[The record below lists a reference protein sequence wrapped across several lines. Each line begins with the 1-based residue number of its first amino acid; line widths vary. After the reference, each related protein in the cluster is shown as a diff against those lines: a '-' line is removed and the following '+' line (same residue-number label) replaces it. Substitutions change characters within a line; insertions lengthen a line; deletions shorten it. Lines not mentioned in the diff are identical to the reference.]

1 MTVVEDRARRT
12 RETVVVLVEKGSL
25 DTPVKLADVWG
36 EIERRVPVL
45 GEDAAI
51 NDSGKTKAKA
61 AWTWSTADLAR
72 AGWIRKGPEG
82 GLWYPTESSQ
92 SALDEFE
99 DPVKFTIEARARYS
113 AWSKAKKETQRK
125 LLSTGIAPRNA
136 NEERIREV
144 ASLFVANGLQA
155 GESVFVA
162 GRPIWNKATAEELME
177 HFVGSADETPRSF
190 VDKLT
195 DQLES
200 VSDDARLLMAE
211 LVTWQL
217 LPIHIGTIGEAKK
230 AQRVEAILRTMTHP
244 VKIPDAVL
252 KVLSTGVY
260 NPGTRMSSNLFPA
273 MSIIVTLVHRWFSL
287 SSDEREAMLEEPLR
301 WREFVTNVPG
311 ENFPTQRNSLL
322 YSVLPEYFGPIVSED
337 HKSRIRDAFVGEI
350 SEATGDI
357 DQDLYDI
364 TVALQIK
371 DDGPVNFYSSP
382 YMERWD
388 AADEDSSPFLP
399 KPLDDEDEAESS
411 RAVRAQFPSVT
422 ANLAERL
429 NIDEP
434 WLQKTLRLLE
444 RRRQVILYGPP
455 GTGKTY
461 VARALAQHIVE
472 DPSQYTLVQFHPSY
486 SYEDFF
492 EGFRP
497 VVNEEGS
504 LVYELRSGPMK
515 RVAEKALAN
524 REVNYVI
531 IIDEI
536 NRGNLAKIFG
546 ELYFLL
552 EYRDEAVSLL
562 YGGED
567 VFTLPD
573 NVFFIGT
580 MNTSDRSIAL
590 MDAAMRRRFAF
601 VELHP
606 TDAPIA
612 NVLPRWLA
620 KNGLDSEPAA
630 LLNAVNERIV
640 EEAFRIGPSYL
651 MDKEL
656 SAARLE
662 EIWDHEILPLLD
674 EYHYGDGT
682 DVRARYGLP
691 VIRRALSATSPDAPT
706 SETAADAGTP

>member
-1 MTVVEDRARRT
+1 MTVVEDRARRA
-12 RETVVVLVEKGSL
+12 RETVAVLLERGSL
-25 DTPVKLADVWG
+25 DTPVKLADVWQ
-36 EIERRVPVL
+36 EVERRVPVL
-45 GEDAAI
+45 PEDAAL
-51 NDSGKTKAKA
+51 NESGKSKANT
-61 AWTWSTADLAR
+61 AWRWSTADLAR

-82 GLWYPTESSQ
+82 GLWYPTETSK
-92 SALDEFE
+92 SALEDFQ
-99 DPVKFTIEARARYS
+99 DPVKFLIEARARYS

-144 ASLFVANGLQA
+144 ASLFVVNGLQA
-155 GESVFVA
+155 GESVFTA
-162 GRPIWNKATAEELME
+162 GRSIWNKSTAEELVE
-177 HFVGSADETPRSF
+177 HFVGSADETDRSF
-190 VDKLT
+190 VDKLA
-195 DQLES
+195 DQLGS

-217 LPIHIGTIGEAKK
+217 LPIHSGSIGEAKK

-273 MSIIVTLVHRWFSL
+273 MSIIVRLVHQWFTL
-287 SSDEREAMLEEPLR
+287 SSDEREALLEEPLR
-301 WREFVTNVPG
+301 WREFVMGVPG

-337 HKSRIRDAFVGEI
+337 HKSRVRAAFVGEI
-350 SEATGDI
+350 GEATDDI
-357 DQDLYDI
+357 DRDLYDI

-371 DDGPVNFYSSP
+371 DDGPVNFYDSP
-382 YMERWD
+382 YKERWD
-388 AADEDSSPFLP
+388 TPDEDQTSIVMSTGE
-399 KPLDDEDEAESS
+399 DEDEAEPSV
-411 RAVRAQFPSVT
+411 AVRTQFPSVT
-422 ANLAERL
+422 PDLSEQL

-434 WLQKTLRLLE
+434 WLQKTLSLLE
-444 RRRQVILYGPP
+444 RRGQVILYGPP

-461 VARALAQHIVE
+461 LARALAQHIVE

-497 VVNEEGS
+497 VVNDEGS

-515 RVAEKALAN
+515 RVAQKALAN
-524 REVNYVI
+524 REANYVV

-606 TDAPIA
+606 TEPPVA

-630 LLNAVNERIV
+630 LLDAVNERIA

-691 VIRRALSATSPDAPT
+691 VIRRALLDTSPDQPIP
-706 SETAADAGTP
+706 ETAGDAGTP